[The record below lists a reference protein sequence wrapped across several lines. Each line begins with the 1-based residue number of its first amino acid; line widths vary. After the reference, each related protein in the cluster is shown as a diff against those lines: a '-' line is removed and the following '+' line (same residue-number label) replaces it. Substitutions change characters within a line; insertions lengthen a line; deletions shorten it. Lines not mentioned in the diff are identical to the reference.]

1 LWNRV
6 SELFLREQTV
16 DRSPLRN
23 GCNMDPA
30 GSIIFDYGRAAAPVR
45 GGRRIV
51 PQAPTQTSVDNPL
64 YFGPGGGVTHHSVI
78 ERTQNTAMER
88 FENGPPP
95 MQMPSWH
102 AGKRSG
108 ADLPIGHKRT
118 EKRTEYQHPN
128 YQIHRSQHDTGVK
141 DLLYSSASTA
151 PTAPTAPMMAP
162 PPLHGNHPIW
172 PAYEFLAST
181 MPTLPRDEDGNTQ
194 EGAALVA
201 LNACG
206 LEISVDGLAELLAR
220 CDVAPEGFPPFSD
233 FLLCLSRPHREHPP
247 PELELQPPQPPQ
259 PPPSARVQDEFAQE
273 APYAQAKAA
282 HFATS
287 GPSAPHAVGY
297 APPAAY
303 SEAQMK
309 EQTWRHM
316 QMQKQ
321 LATLDHHGPPGGSAR
336 RLGQPGPGPGPEPS
350 RAALAVMASNRALSN
365 PAEQML
371 RASVSYG
378 TTARLGVAPPQPVSS
393 FPLGTKSKATM
404 LGANGPD
411 PTKKVHATSQQ
422 FTNSFGP
429 DPFFF

>member
-1 LWNRV
+1 
-6 SELFLREQTV
+6 
-16 DRSPLRN
+16 
-23 GCNMDPA
+23 M
-30 GSIIFDYGRAAAPVR
+30 
-45 GGRRIV
+45 
-51 PQAPTQTSVDNPL
+51 
-64 YFGPGGGVTHHSVI
+64 
-78 ERTQNTAMER
+78 
-88 FENGPPP
+88 
-95 MQMPSWH
+95 
-102 AGKRSG
+102 
-108 ADLPIGHKRT
+108 
-118 EKRTEYQHPN
+118 
-128 YQIHRSQHDTGVK
+128 
-141 DLLYSSASTA
+141 
-151 PTAPTAPMMAP
+151 
-162 PPLHGNHPIW
+162 
-172 PAYEFLAST
+172 
-181 MPTLPRDEDGNTQ
+181 
-194 EGAALVA
+194 
-201 LNACG
+201 
-206 LEISVDGLAELLAR
+206 
-220 CDVAPEGFPPFSD
+220 
-233 FLLCLSRPHREHPP
+233 
-247 PELELQPPQPPQ
+247 
-259 PPPSARVQDEFAQE
+259 QDEFAQE

-336 RLGQPGPGPGPEPS
+336 RLGQPGPGPEPS

-371 RASVSYG
+371 RASVSHG